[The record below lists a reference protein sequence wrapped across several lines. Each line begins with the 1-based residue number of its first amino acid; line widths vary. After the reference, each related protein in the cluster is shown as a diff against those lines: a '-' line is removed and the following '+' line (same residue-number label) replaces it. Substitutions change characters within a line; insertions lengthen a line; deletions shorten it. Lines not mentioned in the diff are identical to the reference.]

1 MIRMPESLSR
11 VLLVIE
17 ALVILLPTTLL
28 ALYGSVFFIGA
39 GIGEGIGHI
48 RRMPLL
54 LDFAALAAL
63 FALWSLVFRFVRGGR
78 RALRASSRTQWATV
92 GMGAVLALLGL
103 VVVWADP
110 SFPGSTSLWEW
121 GVGLLSFGSP
131 ALIPLAHL
139 AIEARV
145 REHVH

>member
-1 MIRMPESLSR
+1 MPEPLSR
-11 VLLVIE
+11 VLLAIE

-28 ALYGSVFFIGA
+28 ALYGSIFFIGA
-39 GIGEGIGHI
+39 GIGEGILHI
-48 RRMPLL
+48 HRMPLL

-63 FALWSLVFRFVRGGR
+63 FVLWCLAFRFVRGGTR
-78 RALRASSRTQWATV
+78 TLRASSRTQWATV

-110 SFPGSTSLWEW
+110 FVPGSTTLGEW

-139 AIEARV
+139 VIEARV
-145 REHVH
+145 REHVR